1 MKLFFKIIS
10 HFFHPI
16 FVPMAGTI
24 TYFVITPK
32 YSPLE
37 LQSGNVLPIFIL
49 TVIIP
54 IISFLILKNLGVVS
68 SIFLPGLSERKYLL
82 IIHIVLLLMIIIKV
96 IPNNYIL
103 EVNFFFVGLLSATM
117 ACLLLIF
124 LKFKT
129 SLHMVGIGSYL
140 MFLIALSIH
149 FEINIIIAISIFT
162 LLTGVLATA
171 RLYLNR
177 HSRAEV
183 FIGFLIGIG
192 SQLLTLKFWL

>member
-10 HFFHPI
+10 YFFYPI
-16 FVPMAGTI
+16 FVPIAGTI
-24 TYFVITPK
+24 TYFIITPK

-68 SIFLPGLSERKYLL
+68 SIFLPGLNERKYLL

-103 EVNFFFVGLLSATM
+103 EVKFFFVGLLSATM

-124 LKFKT
+124 FKFKT

-162 LLTGVLATA
+162 LLTGILATA

>member
-162 LLTGVLATA
+162 LLTGVLATS

>member
-1 MKLFFKIIS
+1 MRLFFKIIS
-10 HFFHPI
+10 HLFHPI
-16 FVPMAGTI
+16 FVPIAGTI

-68 SIFLPGLSERKYLL
+68 SIFLPGINERKYPL
-82 IIHIVLLLMIIIKV
+82 IIEIALLLMIIIKV

-124 LKFKT
+124 FKFKT

-149 FEINIIIAISIFT
+149 FEINIIIAISLFT
-162 LLTGVLATA
+162 LLTGILATA

-183 FIGFLIGIG
+183 FIGFLIGFG
-192 SQLLTLKFWL
+192 SQLLTIKFWL

>member
-124 LKFKT
+124 FKFKT

>member
-10 HFFHPI
+10 YIFHPI
-16 FVPMAGTI
+16 FVPIAGTI

-37 LQSGNVLPIFIL
+37 LQSGNILPIFIL

-68 SIFLPGLSERKYLL
+68 SFLLPNTNERKYPL
-82 IIHIVLLLMIIIKV
+82 IIQVALFLMIIIKV
-96 IPNNYIL
+96 IPNNYTL
-103 EVNFFFVGLLSATM
+103 EMNYFFVGLLSATM
-117 ACLLLIF
+117 ACLFLTF

-129 SLHMVGIGSYL
+129 SLHMMGIGSYL

-149 FEINIIIAISIFT
+149 FEINIIIAISLFT
-162 LLTGVLATA
+162 LLSGILATA

-177 HSRAEV
+177 HSKSEV
-183 FIGFLIGIG
+183 LIGFLIGFG
-192 SQLLTLKFWL
+192 SQLLTIKFWL

>member
-124 LKFKT
+124 FKFKT

-162 LLTGVLATA
+162 LLTGILATS